1 MKVPPENKNRPGQK
15 SADGMGLAA
24 SGFFSVPKIRH
35 QAKTSNF
42 APVWRSK
49 SFANG
54 LPPTVNRQPSTIRNM
69 NVPAELKY
77 TTDHEWLR
85 IEGGNTAYVG
95 ITDFAQSELGDLV
108 YIEVETVGQV
118 VDAHEVFG
126 TVEAVKT
133 TSDLFMPVN
142 AKVLEFNPELDDSKQ
157 GASLIN
163 SDPYGAGWI
172 VKIEIQDPSEL
183 AGLLDADG
191 YKAHIG

>member
-1 MKVPPENKNRPGQK
+1 
-15 SADGMGLAA
+15 
-24 SGFFSVPKIRH
+24 
-35 QAKTSNF
+35 
-42 APVWRSK
+42 
-49 SFANG
+49 
-54 LPPTVNRQPSTIRNM
+54 M